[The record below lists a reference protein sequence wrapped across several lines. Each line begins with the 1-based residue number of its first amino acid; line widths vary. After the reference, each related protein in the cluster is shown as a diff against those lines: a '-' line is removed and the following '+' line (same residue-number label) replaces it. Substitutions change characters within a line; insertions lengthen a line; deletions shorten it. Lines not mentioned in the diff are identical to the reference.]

1 MRLLKGTK
9 KSLGFVLSVFFF
21 SMLLVILTIAIAVV
35 SAFTSHA
42 FEKSYRQDCSVALNG
57 LSETIED
64 FRNSVKSAGNELSDN
79 PDLISAVLE
88 RNNYGM
94 ASALKNDV
102 LAHGLSYAFITDK
115 NGKIIASSTGELDL
129 QELSGLK
136 HVKQALSNQKALVN
150 EVLTGKML
158 CVCYGAPILNNGEVI
173 GCVSAVQS
181 LQSVSDST
189 VETNFLDRLKACTGC
204 EFSVFL
210 GDEQINTTTSINK
223 TRQNGQEM
231 ESGISHIV
239 LQEKQTYITKQTILG
254 KSFISGYM
262 PVLGDDGK
270 AIGALFAGKDITDTQ
285 ETQRNVILFTILI
298 AVALMLGVTFALNKF
313 IRKRVK
319 IPLGQVVS
327 LAKNMEHGQ
336 IGLTDKNAVSLTIH
350 SEDEVGQ
357 VVKALQNTVISLQIY
372 IGEITDILDAVS
384 HGDLTAGTQREYL
397 GDFIEIRK
405 VLNSIIQSLNETF
418 CDINAAAKS
427 IDTGSRQIAD
437 SAGMLSQGAAEQ
449 ASAIEQLSDTIEK
462 ISVQIKKTAE
472 NAAVASDISQKS
484 SEAVEQGNRD
494 VNELLAAMNDI
505 NESSTQIRKIIKA
518 IQDIAFQTNLLALN
532 AAVESARA
540 GEAGKG
546 FSVVV
551 NEVRNL
557 AAKSAQAAKQSSALI
572 ENSIA
577 QVNRGM
583 KAVNSTAASFEKIKS
598 SSEQSTELIREISE
612 ATNDEADSVSQVTAS
627 ISQISEVVQ
636 TNSAASEEYAAASR
650 DLSLQSQRLYAL
662 TKKFQLKPNE

>member
-1 MRLLKGTK
+1 MKNKK

-21 SMLLVILTIAIAVV
+21 SMLFVILTIAIAVF
-35 SAFTSHA
+35 SSFTGQA
-42 FEKSYRQDCSVALNG
+42 FERSCRQDCSVALNG
-57 LSETIED
+57 LSETLKD
-64 FRNSVKSAGNELSDN
+64 FSNSVQSAGNELSKN

-88 RNNYGM
+88 KNNYDM
-94 ASALKNDV
+94 VSALKTDV
-102 LAHGLSYAFITDK
+102 LTHDLSYAFITDK
-115 NGKIIASSTGELDL
+115 SGKIIASSTSELDL
-129 QELSGLK
+129 QDLSNLH
-136 HVKQALSNQKALVN
+136 HVKQALDNQKSLVN

-158 CVCYGAPILNNGEVI
+158 CVCYGAPILNDGDLI
-173 GCVSAVQS
+173 GCVSAVRS

-189 VETNFLDRLKACTGC
+189 VETNFLDQLKAYTGC

-223 TRQNGQEM
+223 VRQNGQQM
-231 ESGISHIV
+231 ESDISRMV

-254 KSFISGYM
+254 KDFISGYM
-262 PVLGDDGK
+262 PILGYDGE
-270 AIGALFAGKDITDTQ
+270 AIGALFAGKDITSIQTA
-285 ETQRNVILFTILI
+285 QRTVMLLIILL
-298 AVALMLGVTFALNKF
+298 AVALMLGATLVLNKF
-313 IRKRVK
+313 IKKRVK

-336 IGLTDKNAVSLTIH
+336 IGLTDQNAVSLTIH

-357 VVKALQNTVISLQIY
+357 VVTALGHTVNSLQIY

-384 HGDLTAGTQREYL
+384 RGDLTTETKREYF
-397 GDFIEIRK
+397 GDFVEIK
-405 VLNSIIQSLNETF
+405 KALNTILQSLNETF
-418 CDINAAAKS
+418 YDINSAAKL
-427 IDTGSRQIAD
+427 IDDHSKQIAD
-437 SAGMLSQGAAEQ
+437 SAGMLSQGAVEQ
-449 ASAIEQLSDTIEK
+449 AGAIEQLSDTIEK
-462 ISVQIKKTAE
+462 ISTQIKKTADH
-472 NAAVASDISQKS
+472 AAVASTISKQS

-494 VNELLAAMNDI
+494 VNKLLAAMNDI

-546 FSVVV
+546 FAVVA

-557 AAKSAQAAKQSSALI
+557 AAKSAQAAKQSSVLI

-583 KAVNSTAASFEKIKS
+583 KAVNSTAASFQKIKD
-598 SSEQSTELIREISE
+598 SSEKSTALIGEISK
-612 ATNDEADSVSQVTAS
+612 ATNDEAEDVSQVTAS
-627 ISQISEVVQ
+627 IAQISEVVQ
-636 TNSAASEEYAAASR
+636 KNSAASEENAAASR
-650 DLSLQSQRLYAL
+650 ELSLQSQRLYAL
-662 TKKFQLKPNE
+662 VKRFKLKTHQ